1 MYIYVIKLISM
12 NQNVITVANLL
23 KYYYDNLNSNK
34 NISDEDLSMLI
45 EYIKDDLKSIDHNL
59 N

>member
-1 MYIYVIKLISM
+1 MYIYGIKLISM

>member
-1 MYIYVIKLISM
+1 M

-23 KYYYDNLNSNK
+23 KYYYNNLNSNK